1 MPVSKNV
8 LLRHRIIDR
17 MLRNEQ
23 RPFPS
28 KSDLRRACEE
38 ELYGSDARQNIC
50 DSTIEK
56 DLFAMRMEY
65 DAPIQ
70 YSRANKGY
78 FYEEKEFTIED
89 APLNDK
95 DIEAIKVAANV
106 LSQFKNSSLFSEY
119 AFAIDKII
127 DRVSISSPNDELDQ
141 FVQFETVPT
150 VGGSEWLDKILG
162 AIKSR
167 NRIQFMYQS
176 FTAEEPSVRRLHPY
190 LLKEYRNRW
199 YVIGKNEIKQRIQTF
214 GLDRISSLD
223 VLEDKFN
230 FDESFSPDLF
240 FKYSIGITAN
250 SGDPQKV
257 RIKADQ
263 LLAKYLLSQPLHLS
277 QEVEEQNDNFTVF
290 SYFLLPT
297 YELKMQLLGFGD
309 EVQVLEPQSLIN
321 EIKNTAENIV
331 KTYN

>member
-17 MLRNEQ
+17 LIRNEQ
-23 RPFPS
+23 RPFPT

-38 ELYGSDARQNIC
+38 ELYGSDAGQNIC

-65 DAPIQ
+65 DAPIKF
-70 YSRANKGY
+70 SRANKGY
-78 FYEEKEFTIED
+78 FYEDKDFTIED
-89 APLNDK
+89 APLNEK
-95 DIEAIKVAANV
+95 DIEAIKVAANI

-127 DRVSISSPNDELDQ
+127 DRVSISSPNEEIDQ

-162 AIKSR
+162 AIKSKQ
-167 NRIQFMYQS
+167 RIQFMYQS

-199 YVIGKNEIKQRIQTF
+199 YVIGKNELKQRIQTF
-214 GLDRISSLD
+214 GLDRISSLE
-223 VLEDKFN
+223 VLEDSFN
-230 FDESFSPDLF
+230 ADESFSPDLF

-250 SGDPQKV
+250 SGEPQKV

-263 LLAKYLLSQPLHLS
+263 LLAKYLTSQPLHLS
-277 QEVEEQNDNFTVF
+277 QEIEEQNENYTIF

-297 YELKMQLLGFGD
+297 YELKMLLLGFGD
-309 EVQVLEPQSLIN
+309 EVEVLEPNSLIE
-321 EIKNTAENIV
+321 EIKGTVEKLIE
-331 KTYN
+331 KYN

>member
-17 MLRNEQ
+17 LIRNEQ
-23 RPFPS
+23 RPFPT

-38 ELYGSDARQNIC
+38 ELYGSDAGQNIC

-65 DAPIQ
+65 DAPIKF
-70 YSRANKGY
+70 SRANKGY
-78 FYEEKEFTIED
+78 FYEDKEFTIEE
-89 APLNDK
+89 APLNEK
-95 DIEAIKVAANV
+95 DIEAIKVAANI

-127 DRVSISSPNDELDQ
+127 DRVSISSPNDEIDQ

-162 AIKSR
+162 AIKSK

-176 FTAEEPSVRRLHPY
+176 FIADEPSVRRLHPY

-199 YVIGKNEIKQRIQTF
+199 YVIGKNELKQRIQTF
-214 GLDRISSLD
+214 GLDRISSLE
-223 VLEDKFN
+223 VLEDSFN
-230 FDESFSPDLF
+230 ADESFSPDLF

-250 SGDPQKV
+250 SGEPQKV
-257 RIKADQ
+257 KIKADQ
-263 LLAKYLLSQPLHLS
+263 LLAKYLTSQPLHLS
-277 QEVEEQNDNFTVF
+277 QEIEEQNENYTIF

-297 YELKMQLLGFGD
+297 YELKMLLLGFGD
-309 EVQVLEPQSLIN
+309 EVEVLEPNSLIE
-321 EIKNTAENIV
+321 EIKGTAEKLIE
-331 KTYN
+331 KYN